1 MDRQCIAERQRLTAM
16 LPQATRPS
24 KISRLPAPTAHAG
37 GLTEWSESQQNARSQ
52 SSIPAPRGL
61 KREIPPSAP
70 QSEAKRRPLAERA
83 LDYPSKTPTSALPR
97 STVKGQSLA
106 NISQLKLPRPASTIP
121 SASNSFA
128 RSFGPGRNGAAE
140 KSLVPRPNTPAN
152 HARSKSQVARPRT
165 AQGFREEEDK
175 DATDSK
181 GMILTQQLTTMSFST
196 LSHHKIRNTKSSS
209 SLSSSRDSSLNT
221 RFNGLCLDDN
231 ASLHNTSQV
240 TASPPDTTL
249 ALSNVTVHRPGN
261 EKRSSKQPPSAL
273 RPAEKAQ
280 GCNTHFKPTSPTK
293 SPIKSPMRY
302 KSFLTKDS
310 NLTGFVAFDAEEHVR
325 MTELHFQELKKTVA
339 DAMVH
344 TTQQEKTYMANALE
358 LVNKKASEL
367 ESYKATLES
376 DKSKLESTAE
386 FLTKRVS
393 ELESDKSRLED
404 KTEALKSD
412 LDASKEEGRKFQHD
426 IEKLEWEHSRQ
437 IDDLARK
444 HKAEIDDLARQHHTA
459 IDDLSRELERLKT
472 QEANEHQQQIDAL
485 NRRHQQEL
493 RDEQQKREQELQSL
507 RSKMGNEQQE
517 AEIVLQKKDREVRD
531 MRSEAEGVRSDLQRE
546 KALTGSLQTSI
557 SELSASNTTLEAKI
571 NSLRSQVEFL
581 ESDTKAQSDAFAA
594 MEDRLQDALKYAEEA
609 RQKLMKEETERR
621 VLFNKYQELKGNIR
635 VMCRVRPPLG
645 HSEGLVAQLSYPD
658 DKTSAEILVA
668 GPEEKSS
675 LGVVQRKSYPFEFDR
690 VFTPEIQNNEIFD
703 EISQLV
709 QSALDG
715 YNVCIFCYGQTGSGK
730 TYTMSSPDG
739 MIPRATHMIYDTVTK
754 LKEKSWDYTLEGS
767 FVEVYNEE
775 LNDLLTPNE
784 RTAEGRLTRKLE
796 IRHDEIRKQTTIMGC
811 KSVRLNSADTVELM
825 LEEAQKNRS
834 VAATKA
840 NERSSRSHSIF
851 ILKLIGENSATGE
864 RCEGTLNLVD
874 LAGSERLKHSQVEG
888 DRMKETQNINKSLS
902 CLGDVIEA
910 LGRGSG
916 HIPYRNSKLTHLLQY
931 SLGGN
936 SKTLMFVM
944 VSPLETHLKET
955 LTSLRFAT
963 KVHNTHIGTAKATKK
978 MRGDL

>member
-1 MDRQCIAERQRLTAM
+1 MKLTCI
-16 LPQATRPS
+16 
-24 KISRLPAPTAHAG
+24 
-37 GLTEWSESQQNARSQ
+37 
-52 SSIPAPRGL
+52 
-61 KREIPPSAP
+61 
-70 QSEAKRRPLAERA
+70 PL
-83 LDYPSKTPTSALPR
+83 
-97 STVKGQSLA
+97 
-106 NISQLKLPRPASTIP
+106 
-121 SASNSFA
+121 
-128 RSFGPGRNGAAE
+128 
-140 KSLVPRPNTPAN
+140 
-152 HARSKSQVARPRT
+152 
-165 AQGFREEEDK
+165 
-175 DATDSK
+175 
-181 GMILTQQLTTMSFST
+181 
-196 LSHHKIRNTKSSS
+196 
-209 SLSSSRDSSLNT
+209 
-221 RFNGLCLDDN
+221 
-231 ASLHNTSQV
+231 
-240 TASPPDTTL
+240 
-249 ALSNVTVHRPGN
+249 
-261 EKRSSKQPPSAL
+261 
-273 RPAEKAQ
+273 
-280 GCNTHFKPTSPTK
+280 
-293 SPIKSPMRY
+293 
-302 KSFLTKDS
+302 
-310 NLTGFVAFDAEEHVR
+310 
-325 MTELHFQELKKTVA
+325 
-339 DAMVH
+339 
-344 TTQQEKTYMANALE
+344 
-358 LVNKKASEL
+358 
-367 ESYKATLES
+367 
-376 DKSKLESTAE
+376 
-386 FLTKRVS
+386 VS

-412 LDASKEEGRKFQHD
+412 LDASKEESRKFQHD

-437 IDDLARK
+437 IEDLTRK
-444 HKAEIDDLARQHHTA
+444 HKAEIDDIARQHHTA

-472 QEANEHQQQIDAL
+472 HEAHEHQQQIEAL

-507 RSKMGNEQQE
+507 RNKMGNEQQE
-517 AEIVLQKKDREVRD
+517 AEIVLQKKDREMRD

-581 ESDTKAQSDAFAA
+581 ESDTKAQSDAFAD

-645 HSEGLVAQLSYPD
+645 RSEGEVAQLSYPD

-703 EISQLV
+703 EISQMV

-739 MIPRATHMIYDTVTK
+739 MIPRATHMIYDTVTQ

-963 KVHNTHIGTAKATKK
+963 KVRNKICDCNKCRLTRLTMK
-978 MRGDL
+978 

>member
-1 MDRQCIAERQRLTAM
+1 MDVTEN
-16 LPQATRPS
+16 QAARPS

-97 STVKGQSLA
+97 STIKGQSLA

-128 RSFGPGRNGAAE
+128 RSFGPGRNGATE

-152 HARSKSQVARPRT
+152 HTRSKSQVARPRT
-165 AQGFREEEDK
+165 AQGFREEEGK

-181 GMILTQQLTTMSFST
+181 
-196 LSHHKIRNTKSSS
+196 
-209 SLSSSRDSSLNT
+209 
-221 RFNGLCLDDN
+221 
-231 ASLHNTSQV
+231 
-240 TASPPDTTL
+240 
-249 ALSNVTVHRPGN
+249 
-261 EKRSSKQPPSAL
+261 
-273 RPAEKAQ
+273 
-280 GCNTHFKPTSPTK
+280 
-293 SPIKSPMRY
+293 
-302 KSFLTKDS
+302 
-310 NLTGFVAFDAEEHVR
+310 AFDAEEHVR
-325 MTELHFQELKKTVA
+325 MTELHFQELKKTVT

-344 TTQQEKTYMANALE
+344 TTQQEKTYMANALD

-367 ESYKATLES
+367 ESYKAKLES
-376 DKSKLESTAE
+376 DKSILESTAE

-412 LDASKEEGRKFQHD
+412 LDASREESRKFQHD

-437 IDDLARK
+437 IDDLTRK
-444 HKAEIDDLARQHHTA
+444 HKAEIDDIARQHHTA

-472 QEANEHQQQIDAL
+472 QEAHEHQQQIDAL

-493 RDEQQKREQELQSL
+493 RDEQQKREQELQNL
-507 RSKMGNEQQE
+507 RSKIGHEQQE

-645 HSEGLVAQLSYPD
+645 HSEGQVAQLSYPD

-703 EISQLV
+703 EISQMV

-739 MIPRATHMIYDTVTK
+739 MIPRATHMIYDTVTQ

-978 MRGDL
+978 IKGDL

>member
-1 MDRQCIAERQRLTAM
+1 MDATEN
-16 LPQATRPS
+16 QAARPS

-70 QSEAKRRPLAERA
+70 QSEAKRRPLSERA

-128 RSFGPGRNGAAE
+128 RSFGPGRSGAAE

-181 GMILTQQLTTMSFST
+181 
-196 LSHHKIRNTKSSS
+196 
-209 SLSSSRDSSLNT
+209 
-221 RFNGLCLDDN
+221 
-231 ASLHNTSQV
+231 
-240 TASPPDTTL
+240 
-249 ALSNVTVHRPGN
+249 
-261 EKRSSKQPPSAL
+261 
-273 RPAEKAQ
+273 
-280 GCNTHFKPTSPTK
+280 
-293 SPIKSPMRY
+293 
-302 KSFLTKDS
+302 
-310 NLTGFVAFDAEEHVR
+310 AFDADEHVR
-325 MTELHFQELKKTVA
+325 MTELHFQELKKTVT

-367 ESYKATLES
+367 ESYKAKLES

-412 LDASKEEGRKFQHD
+412 LDASKEESRRFQHD

-437 IDDLARK
+437 IDDLTRK
-444 HKAEIDDLARQHHTA
+444 HKAEVDDLARQHHTA

-472 QEANEHQQQIDAL
+472 QEANEHRQQIDAL

-493 RDEQQKREQELQSL
+493 RDEQQKREQELQNL

-517 AEIVLQKKDREVRD
+517 AEIVLQKKDREVQD

-645 HSEGLVAQLSYPD
+645 HSEGQVAQLSYPD

-784 RTAEGRLTRKLE
+784 RTAEGRLMRKLE

-978 MRGDL
+978 MKGDL

>member
-1 MDRQCIAERQRLTAM
+1 MDATEN
-16 LPQATRPS
+16 QAARPS

-97 STVKGQSLA
+97 STIKGQSLA

-140 KSLVPRPNTPAN
+140 KSMVPRPNTPAN
-152 HARSKSQVARPRT
+152 HTRSKSQVARPRT

-175 DATDSK
+175 AATDAK
-181 GMILTQQLTTMSFST
+181 
-196 LSHHKIRNTKSSS
+196 
-209 SLSSSRDSSLNT
+209 
-221 RFNGLCLDDN
+221 
-231 ASLHNTSQV
+231 
-240 TASPPDTTL
+240 
-249 ALSNVTVHRPGN
+249 
-261 EKRSSKQPPSAL
+261 
-273 RPAEKAQ
+273 
-280 GCNTHFKPTSPTK
+280 
-293 SPIKSPMRY
+293 
-302 KSFLTKDS
+302 
-310 NLTGFVAFDAEEHVR
+310 AFDAEEHVR
-325 MTELHFQELKKTVA
+325 MTELHFQELKKTVT

-344 TTQQEKTYMANALE
+344 TTQQEKTYMANALD

-367 ESYKATLES
+367 ESYKAKLES

-412 LDASKEEGRKFQHD
+412 LDASKEESRKFQHD

-437 IDDLARK
+437 IDDLTRK
-444 HKAEIDDLARQHHTA
+444 HKAEIDDIARQHTTA

-472 QEANEHQQQIDAL
+472 QEAHEHQQQIDAL

-517 AEIVLQKKDREVRD
+517 TEIALQKKDREVRD

-645 HSEGLVAQLSYPD
+645 HSEGQVAQLSYPD

-690 VFTPEIQNNEIFD
+690 VFTPEVQNNEIFD
-703 EISQLV
+703 EISQMV

-739 MIPRATHMIYDTVTK
+739 MIPRATHMIYDTVTQ

-978 MRGDL
+978 IKGDL